1 MQHPHLWTA
10 HADDVRE
17 LCEANLLDDL
27 LCRYNSA
34 LSCPKADCCACLDQH
49 HIAALGIRAKLC
61 SVSPDKMKTQQ
72 ELQSETNSTPV
83 SHL

>member
-1 MQHPHLWTA
+1 MQHPHPWTA
-10 HADDVRE
+10 HADDFRDS
-17 LCEANLLDDL
+17 CKANLLDD

-34 LSCPKADCCACLDQH
+34 LSCPRADCCACLDQH
-49 HIAALGIRAKLC
+49 NIAALGIRAKLC
-61 SVSPDKMKTQQ
+61 SVPPDKNKTQQ